1 MCPASARMIPA
12 VDAEVL
18 PPACVACARGLACSL
33 GLGFVCAGLGSA
45 WLECA
50 ESAADHEDRRARR
63 IRSYYAKK
71 RRYYAKKQENHRLR
85 RAIDADTIRIT
96 RIIRSNT
103 KELRTI
109 LLAQPEMPRRTWSR
123 GSSEAMRK
131 EDKELMAA
139 FKEYS
144 AKLDE
149 VKHFKKILKQMHR
162 LYKVEKSREFFLQ
175 KVQREALIGT
185 GREVIES
192 DNPVIESVIE
202 SDPTKE
208 CPRVPPRLL
217 CTEKKCLHC
226 WH

>member
-1 MCPASARMIPA
+1 
-12 VDAEVL
+12 
-18 PPACVACARGLACSL
+18 
-33 GLGFVCAGLGSA
+33 
-45 WLECA
+45 
-50 ESAADHEDRRARR
+50 
-63 IRSYYAKK
+63 
-71 RRYYAKKQENHRLR
+71 
-85 RAIDADTIRIT
+85 
-96 RIIRSNT
+96 
-103 KELRTI
+103 
-109 LLAQPEMPRRTWSR
+109 
-123 GSSEAMRK
+123 MRK

-208 CPRVPPRLL
+208 CRLMCHL
-217 CTEKKCLHC
+217 TEKKCLHC
-226 WH
+226 WHQLAYRWMCLAPVYQCLTPDGGSAA